1 MPSKHS
7 RICVKHF
14 TEGSFEQNLL
24 VKSLL
29 GPSFK
34 LRQLVVKRDTVPT
47 IFNFTME
54 HCKLAIGQKKKTIN
68 K

>member
-1 MPSKHS
+1 MPQKHL

-14 TEGSFEQNLL
+14 TKDNFRQNVV

-34 LRQLVVKRDTVPT
+34 LPQLVVKKDVALM

-54 HCKLAIGQKKKTIN
+54 RCKPAIGQKTMKN
-68 K
+68 